1 MFKFTSPHLRDSCD
15 YGFLFFKTCFT
26 VWHVTIIFLN
36 NLSRT
41 CIICCL
47 LSNTEKNLK
56 ILFDPGEGFLLI
68 LIVDK
73 IMNRYTRWKA
83 WWHHDKLSSEMTLN
97 KLKQTFDVH
106 CTTESNLRKHIKSEC
121 ATLGQISPTH
131 NKTKFAKRSYDPNGA
146 SNSKMWNFRLNSI
159 RIILNWNFNF
169 QFHFLFSR
177 ATYQADAQ
185 SRTMENKIFA
195 WQLGLDS
202 IRSLNHVCVQCFKI
216 LIKIQMG

>member
-1 MFKFTSPHLRDSCD
+1 M
-15 YGFLFFKTCFT
+15 
-26 VWHVTIIFLN
+26 N

-56 ILFDPGEGFLLI
+56 HLFDPAECFLLI

-97 KLKQTFDVH
+97 NLKQTFDAH
-106 CTTESNLRKHIKSEC
+106 CTTESNLRQHIKSEC
-121 ATLGQISPTH
+121 ATLGQMSPTH

-159 RIILNWNFNF
+159 RIINWNFNF
-169 QFHFLFSR
+169 QNFNSDHKLKFQFSISLFVFTSDVPSR
-177 ATYQADAQ
+177 CKCQEPWKTKS
-185 SRTMENKIFA
+185 SRDNWVSIQYVRSTMYVYNVSKY
-195 WQLGLDS
+195 W
-202 IRSLNHVCVQCFKI
+202 
-216 LIKIQMG
+216 